1 MRFGASPALPWGRN
15 KRSPADC
22 QPARHEG
29 ILGAT
34 VENNPSLFAD
44 AALESPADLALALAL
59 PAAIGHFDELHGRTS
74 GKTPATPAAS
84 QSRSQTQQ
92 AAFQPAGAN
101 VAAAQAPGSSAR
113 ASPYPPGSNA
123 APAPTLAPSWS
134 RFFNYLGGKGIDD
147 LNHRTAN
154 LHRQIRDNGVTY
166 NVYADANGP
175 QRPWSLDLF
184 PMILSTRDWAQIE
197 IGIRQRARLLD
208 RIMADV
214 YGPQQ
219 LLTLGLLPPALVLG
233 HPGYLRAMHGV
244 MPAGGTFLHI
254 AAFDLARGPDG
265 RWWVVSQSAQA
276 PSGLGY
282 LLENRRTISRLFP
295 QAFRE
300 MKVQRLAA
308 SYKALIDGMQAMS
321 PAGPRREDSRIVL
334 LTPGPYNETYFEHAY
349 LARYLGLTLVEGSD
363 LLVRDNKLYLKTL
376 QGLEPVH
383 GLLKRLDDEFLDPL
397 ELRSDSTLGVPGL
410 LQVIRAGN
418 VLVANAPGSAFLE
431 SSALLGFLP
440 ALSRHLLGQPLALPS
455 LATWWCGEQV
465 ALQQALPRLKDFVIK
480 GTYPGSG
487 IESVIA
493 QTLPARELK
502 DWAGRLMRRSD
513 DYTLQAY
520 MPLSQTP
527 TWHGERVA
535 PRSAMLRV
543 FAVSDGAGS
552 WQVLPGGMAR
562 LAGVNDKIASM
573 QQGGSSADVWVA
585 AEPEPSSRTAT
596 TGVAGKKAAAG
607 EPVTELGARGWATT
621 LARHKPPVTS
631 RAAENLFW
639 LGRYTERTE
648 NSIRLAQLTLQ
659 SLSGEDQS
667 SQPLL
672 AWLSELV
679 IKNGLVLDSVPSA
692 TQARRVFER
701 SLIGGLADTD
711 QAASVGYNLRALK
724 GAASAVRERLSQ
736 EQWHVIVRAEADFFR
751 RCEAFSGADH
761 PASEALE
768 YNSVEALR
776 TLESASGFLAA
787 MTGAQTDR
795 MTRDDG
801 WRLLSTGRH
810 IERLNT
816 LAASLILGFETGAVH
831 DEGGFDAIIAL
842 FDSTITFHAQYQQ
855 QRDVPA
861 LLDLLVLD
869 RDNPRSLGW
878 VTQTLRD
885 RLARLAQ
892 NTVGAPQPAPD
903 LTPGLPDPG
912 SWLLADLCA
921 HAAGAPEKRPY
932 DLLLTQLEQCC
943 SAAFELS
950 DAISRRYFSHAA
962 AGEHSLGA

>member
-1 MRFGASPALPWGRN
+1 M
-15 KRSPADC
+15 
-22 QPARHEG
+22 
-29 ILGAT
+29 
-34 VENNPSLFAD
+34 
-44 AALESPADLALALAL
+44 
-59 PAAIGHFDELHGRTS
+59 PAASGHFDELHGVVA
-74 GKTPATPAAS
+74 GKAPTPAAIQNQSQSQGQAALHVAGSPAAS
-84 QSRSQTQQ
+84 QVQ
-92 AAFQPAGAN
+92 
-101 VAAAQAPGSSAR
+101 SAR
-113 ASPYPPGSNA
+113 EPVK
-123 APAPTLAPSWS
+123 PAVPSALAPPWH
-134 RFFNYLGGKGIDD
+134 RFFNFLGGDGFED
-147 LNHRTAN
+147 LNHRTTN

-184 PMILSTRDWAQIE
+184 PLILSAQDWAQIE
-197 IGIRQRARLLD
+197 TGISQRARLLD

-219 LLTLGLLPPALVLG
+219 LLSLGLLPTALVQG

-244 MPAGGTFLHI
+244 QPAGGTFLHI

-265 RWWVVSQSAQA
+265 RWWVVSQRTQA

-282 LLENRRTISRLFP
+282 LLENRLAVSRLFP

-308 SYKALIDGMQAMS
+308 SYKALIDGMKAHS
-321 PAGPRREDSRIVL
+321 PTGPYGGDSRIVL

-376 QGLEPVH
+376 QGLERVH

-418 VLVANAPGSAFLE
+418 VLIANAPGSAFLE

-440 ALSRHLLGQPLALPS
+440 ALSRHLLDEQLALPS
-455 LATWWCGEQV
+455 LATWWCGEQA
-465 ALQQALPRLKDFVIK
+465 ALQEVLPQLRDCVIK

-487 IESVIA
+487 IDPVIA
-493 QTLPARELK
+493 QTLSRREL
-502 DWAGRLMRRSD
+502 DEWAGRLLRRSD
-513 DYTLQAY
+513 DYTVQAY
-520 MPLSQTP
+520 LPLSQTP
-527 TWHGERVA
+527 TWHGERLA

-543 FAVSDGAGS
+543 FAVADGSGA
-552 WQVLPGGMAR
+552 WQVLPGGLAR
-562 LAGVNDKIASM
+562 LAGINDKIASM
-573 QQGGSSADVWVA
+573 QQGGSSADVWALSETDTHLPAAGAGHSRKPLPTEPA
-585 AEPEPSSRTAT
+585 AEP
-596 TGVAGKKAAAG
+596 
-607 EPVTELGARGWATT
+607 GAPARIDS
-621 LARHKPPVTS
+621 LNRHKPPVTS

-648 NSIRLAQLTLQ
+648 NAIRLAQLTLQ

-667 SQPLL
+667 SPPLL
-672 AWLSELV
+672 DWLSELAF
-679 IKNGLVLDSVPSA
+679 KNGLVLDSVPPA

-701 SLIGGLADTD
+701 SLIASLADTE

-736 EQWHVIVRAEADFFR
+736 EQWHVIVRAEEDFFR
-751 RCEAFSGADH
+751 RCESFSGPDH
-761 PASEALE
+761 PVTQALE
-768 YNSVEALR
+768 YSSVEALSA
-776 TLESASGFLAA
+776 LESASGFLAA

-816 LAASLILGFETGAVH
+816 LAAALILGFETGAVH
-831 DEGGFDAIIAL
+831 DDGGFGAIVAL

-878 VTQTLRD
+878 VAQTLRG
-885 RLARLAQ
+885 RLARLAE
-892 NTVGAPQPAPD
+892 NTAGAPQPVPD

-912 SWLLADLCA
+912 SWDLADLLQAAPGALDDQRYA
-921 HAAGAPEKRPY
+921 H
-932 DLLLTQLEQCC
+932 LLAQLAQCC
-943 SAAFELS
+943 NAAFALS
-950 DAISRRYFSHAA
+950 DTLSRRYFSHVAA
-962 AGEHSLGA
+962 DEHSLGA